1 MGCAAS
7 TAKGEVRGFVFL
19 CLWLCRLFSSS
30 RAFFFNDDVNDDDES
45 LFVVSSDLNR
55 IGFPD
60 DHRIVQFC

>member
-1 MGCAAS
+1 MRRIHR
-7 TAKGEVRGFVFL
+7 ERRGARFRFSLSLALSFVF
-19 CLWLCRLFSSS
+19 FF
-30 RAFFFNDDVNDDDES
+30 AGFFFNDDVNDDDES